1 MYCFYEYNFRLWGVR
16 GLNVPSS
23 SVDSC
28 ANCKTQYFGQLY
40 IMYDGKLH
48 DVNILDQLLPE
59 IGAFYIMDRAYLD
72 FSRLH
77 VMKQIVWSDI
87 YGLLFHSQETIY
99 VAPQFA
105 SEHARHIHKQRDI
118 DYVEAELVVAVACS
132 LCAY

>member
-23 SVDSC
+23 SVDPC

-40 IMYDGKLH
+40 IMYDSKLH

-72 FSRLH
+72 FSRST
-77 VMKQIVWSDI
+77 VCIRTRSP
-87 YGLLFHSQETIY
+87 Y
-99 VAPQFA
+99 PQTTRYRLCQSWVGGCCRRF
-105 SEHARHIHKQRDI
+105 
-118 DYVEAELVVAVACS
+118 S
-132 LCAY
+132 LCLLNQCYS